1 MNIRLYNISDN
12 PNKVKKSA
20 SKSGGTLI
28 EDVRFKDADSLNVL
42 NPTLLLNINSDI
54 SECIKFNYVYIPKTT
69 RFYYITNI
77 STVGGLIAIDCKVD
91 VLMSW
96 CNDILES
103 QQYVSRTETDING
116 NTNGRLVDNL
126 LPIHSDHLINIE
138 PFGNSV
144 YDENCIYC
152 ILETA
157 GKGGTV

>member
-28 EDVRFKDADSLNVL
+28 EDVRFMDADSLNVL

-54 SECIKFNYVYIPKTT
+54 SDCIKFNYVYIPKTT

-91 VLMSW
+91 PLMSW
-96 CNDILES
+96 SDDILAS
-103 QQYVSRTETDING
+103 QQYVARSESDINAK
-116 NTNGRLVDNL
+116 LVDNL

-157 GKGGTV
+157 GKGGNV

>member
-20 SKSGGTLI
+20 SKSGGALI

-42 NPTLLLNINSDI
+42 TPTLLLNINSDI

-91 VLMSW
+91 PLMSW
-96 CNDILES
+96 SDDILAS
-103 QQYVSRTETDING
+103 QQYVARSESDING
-116 NTNGRLVDNL
+116 KVVDNL
-126 LPIHSDHLINIE
+126 LPIHSDHLMNIE
-138 PFGNSV
+138 PFGDSV

-157 GKGGTV
+157 GKGGNV

>member
-42 NPTLLLNINSDI
+42 NPTLLLNINTDI

-77 STVGGLIAIDCKVD
+77 STIGGLITIDCKVD
-91 VLMSW
+91 PLMSW
-96 CNDILES
+96 SDDILAS
-103 QQYVSRTETDING
+103 QQYIARSESDINAK
-116 NTNGRLVDNL
+116 LVDNL

-138 PFGNSV
+138 PFGDSV

-157 GKGGTV
+157 GKGGNV

>member
-42 NPTLLLNINSDI
+42 NPTLLLNINTDI

-91 VLMSW
+91 PLMSW
-96 CNDILES
+96 SDDILAS
-103 QQYVSRTETDING
+103 QQYVARSESDING
-116 NTNGRLVDNL
+116 KVVDNL

-138 PFGNSV
+138 PFGDSV

-157 GKGGTV
+157 GKGGNV

>member
-42 NPTLLLNINSDI
+42 TPTLLLNINTDI

-69 RFYYITNI
+69 RFYFITNI

-91 VLMSW
+91 VLMSFAS
-96 CNDILES
+96 DILNS
-103 QQYVSRTETDING
+103 SQYVVRSESDING
-116 NTNGRLVDNL
+116 MLVDNL

-138 PFGNSV
+138 PFGDSV
-144 YDENCIYC
+144 YDEGCYYC

-157 GKGGTV
+157 GKGGNV

>member
-20 SKSGGTLI
+20 SKSGGTII

-42 NPTLLLNINSDI
+42 NPTLILNINTDI

-96 CNDILES
+96 CDDILAS
-103 QQYVSRTETDING
+103 QQYVARSESNING
-116 NTNGRLVDNL
+116 IVVDNL

-138 PFGNSV
+138 PFGDSV
-144 YDENCIYC
+144 YDENCYYC